1 MAGFD
6 DEAEPHAKAD
16 EGIFAGYNPMSAQYA
31 EEQMRDMRR
40 DIPWR
45 ESPPALQP
53 LRIPGGW
60 VVELN
65 DFREADASAQSVA
78 AGWLREDLLQ
88 LKHARAEILI
98 DVGWYGDFG
107 SGQFAIYVME
117 GDFDGTRVHEF
128 RSRERRAVVAE
139 LERLLQ
145 SPFLYR

>member
-6 DEAEPHAKAD
+6 NEAEPHAKAD
-16 EGIFAGYNPMSAQYA
+16 EGVFAGYNPMSAQYA
-31 EEQMRDMRR
+31 EEQVRDSRR

-45 ESPPALQP
+45 GSPPLQP
-53 LRIPGGW
+53 LRIPAGW

-65 DFREADASAQSVA
+65 DLREADASDQSVA

-88 LKHARAEILI
+88 LKHAGAGILI

-117 GDFDGTRVHEF
+117 GDFDGRRVHEF
-128 RSRERRAVVAE
+128 RSREQRAVVAE

-145 SPFLYR
+145 SPFLYRP